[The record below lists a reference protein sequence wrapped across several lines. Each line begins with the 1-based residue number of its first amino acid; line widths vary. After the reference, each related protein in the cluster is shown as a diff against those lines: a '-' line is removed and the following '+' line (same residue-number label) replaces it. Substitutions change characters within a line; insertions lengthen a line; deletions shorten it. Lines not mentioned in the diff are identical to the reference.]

1 MNIDDIAAWYAA
13 ATPVQRKKLLIRIQ
27 AYPVSPETW
36 YIHPNNW
43 TTPGFDLPE
52 PGFVNDWII

>member
-1 MNIDDIAAWYAA
+1 MSIQDIVDWYERASA
-13 ATPVQRKKLLIRIQ
+13 VERKKLLIRIQ
-27 AYPVSPETW
+27 AYPVSNDTW